1 MGETPH
7 SGVFS
12 DVKALKF
19 YNKIKKKGGGGV
31 FFAFAL
37 FIPGLTI
44 ALLSSG
50 RNNAPVNDDLR
61 IKAQRRLAERCDVT
75 ARALPV

>member
-1 MGETPH
+1 VGETPH

-19 YNKIKKKGGGGV
+19 YNKIKRGGV